1 MVLNTQK
8 TPLFLKSG
16 VGHLPFCFSLFKE
29 VLTISILDCFTL
41 KTAEHK
47 ILFRTKRRYM
57 VFSFCG

>member
-1 MVLNTQK
+1 MVLNTQE

-16 VGHLPFCFSLFKE
+16 VGHLPRCFRYFKK
-29 VLTISILDCFTL
+29 SILDLFTL